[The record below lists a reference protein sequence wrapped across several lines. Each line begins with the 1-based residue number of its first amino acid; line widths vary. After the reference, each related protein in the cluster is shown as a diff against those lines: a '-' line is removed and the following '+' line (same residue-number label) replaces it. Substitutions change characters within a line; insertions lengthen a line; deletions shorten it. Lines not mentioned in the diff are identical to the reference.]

1 MSTICLTKTKE
12 EEEEKERVS
21 MMLSWIPSDSE
32 RKQVEKEV
40 DLLCEGEEEWKK
52 YLYYELS
59 CEMHFCHLPNV
70 VCDMVRQ
77 HSVIWDHPNFENIQ
91 QHFKEQDD
99 FIQKPPEIEEGVL
112 ECRRCKSKR
121 TFSFSKQTRR
131 SDEGSTV
138 FARCFDC
145 QYTYKMN

>member
-1 MSTICLTKTKE
+1 MT
-12 EEEEKERVS
+12 EEEKEFPPNL
-21 MMLSWIPSDSE
+21 LSWIPE
-32 RKQVEKEV
+32 EKRKEMESQVNQ
-40 DLLCEGEEEWKK
+40 LCQGDVEWKQ

-59 CEMHFCHLPNV
+59 GEMHFCHQPSV
-70 VCDMVRQ
+70 VSEMLRQ
-77 HSVIWDHPNFENIQ
+77 HHVVWEHPNFESIQ

-99 FIQKPPEIEEGVL
+99 FIQNPPEIEEGVL

-131 SDEGSTV
+131 SDEGTTV